1 MACSLNLHYLACQFV
16 FIQIKF
22 SFMETLKKILLI
34 DDSSVNNL
42 LLQNILED
50 EGYEVQAAF
59 SGREG
64 LEKIAIDKPDL
75 VVLDIMM
82 PRMDGFEVLKQII
95 SNPETKNIPVI
106 MLTAK
111 NDSRDEEIAREIGA
125 VDYMTKPVD
134 IENTLQRIRK
144 FLSL

>member
-1 MACSLNLHYLACQFV
+1 
-16 FIQIKF
+16 
-22 SFMETLKKILLI
+22 MEKRQKILLI

-50 EGYEVQAAF
+50 EGFEVQTAF
-59 SGREG
+59 SGIEG
-64 LEKIAIDKPDL
+64 LGKIDIDKPDL

-82 PRMDGFEVLKQII
+82 PRMDGFEVLKKII
-95 SNPETKNIPVI
+95 SNPETKKIPVI

-111 NDSRDEEIAREIGA
+111 NDSKDEELAREIGA

-134 IENTLQRIRK
+134 IKNTLQRIRK
-144 FLSL
+144 FLNP

>member
-1 MACSLNLHYLACQFV
+1 MIPLSTTCFFKTFWRMRDLRCRQLLAAG
-16 FIQIKF
+16 KD
-22 SFMETLKKILLI
+22 LKKWI
-34 DDSSVNNL
+34 VN
-42 LLQNILED
+42 
-50 EGYEVQAAF
+50 
-59 SGREG
+59 
-64 LEKIAIDKPDL
+64 KPDL

-95 SNPETKNIPVI
+95 SNPVTKDIPVI

-111 NDSRDEEIAREIGA
+111 NDSKDEELAREIGA

-144 FLSL
+144 FLDH

>member
-1 MACSLNLHYLACQFV
+1 MHYLAFQLLFC
-16 FIQIKF
+16 QIKF
-22 SFMETLKKILLI
+22 SIMENRKKILLI

-50 EGYEVQAAF
+50 EGFEVQIAF

-64 LEKIAIDKPDL
+64 LEKIDINKPDL

-111 NDSRDEEIAREIGA
+111 KDSKDEELAREIGA

-144 FLSL
+144 FLDY

>member
-1 MACSLNLHYLACQFV
+1 
-16 FIQIKF
+16 
-22 SFMETLKKILLI
+22 MENRKKILLI

-50 EGYEVQAAF
+50 EGFEVQIAF

-64 LEKIAIDKPDL
+64 LEKIDINKPDL

-111 NDSRDEEIAREIGA
+111 KDSKDEELAREIGA

-144 FLSL
+144 FLDY

>member
-1 MACSLNLHYLACQFV
+1 
-16 FIQIKF
+16 
-22 SFMETLKKILLI
+22 MEKRQKILLI

-50 EGYEVQAAF
+50 EGFEVQTAF

-64 LEKIAIDKPDL
+64 LEKMDSDKPDL

-82 PRMDGFEVLKQII
+82 PRMDGFEVLNKII
-95 SNPETKNIPVI
+95 SNPVTKDIPVI

-111 NDSRDEEIAREIGA
+111 NDSKDEELAREIGA

-134 IENTLQRIRK
+134 IKNTLQRIRK
-144 FLSL
+144 FIDQ

>member
-1 MACSLNLHYLACQFV
+1 
-16 FIQIKF
+16 
-22 SFMETLKKILLI
+22 MENRKKILLI

-42 LLQNILED
+42 LLQNIFED
-50 EGYEVQAAF
+50 EGYDVQTAF

-64 LEKIAIDKPDL
+64 LEKIDIDKPDL

-95 SNPETKNIPVI
+95 SNPGTKNIPVI

-111 NDSRDEEIAREIGA
+111 KDSSDEELARKIGA

-144 FLSL
+144 FLNR

>member
-1 MACSLNLHYLACQFV
+1 M
-16 FIQIKF
+16 
-22 SFMETLKKILLI
+22 KILLI

-42 LLQNILED
+42 LLQNIFED
-50 EGYEVQAAF
+50 EGYDVQTAF

-64 LEKIAIDKPDL
+64 LEKIDIDKPDL

-95 SNPETKNIPVI
+95 SNPGTKNIPVI

-111 NDSRDEEIAREIGA
+111 KDSSDEELARKIGA

-144 FLSL
+144 FLNR

>member
-1 MACSLNLHYLACQFV
+1 LHYLAFQLLFC
-16 FIQIKF
+16 QIKF
-22 SFMETLKKILLI
+22 SIMENRKKILLI

-50 EGYEVQAAF
+50 EGFEVQIAF

-64 LEKIAIDKPDL
+64 LEKIDINKPDL

-95 SNPETKNIPVI
+95 SNPETKNIPVS

-111 NDSRDEEIAREIGA
+111 KDSKDEELAREIGA

-144 FLSL
+144 FLDY